1 MEEGEREEK
10 FLPSVWLGARHE
22 EISFRFGLLDLIEDP
37 RECGFKTFWRL
48 RGNFDVV
55 LQY

>member
-1 MEEGEREEK
+1 MEEGQREEE
-10 FLPSVWLGARHE
+10 FLPSLWFGARHE